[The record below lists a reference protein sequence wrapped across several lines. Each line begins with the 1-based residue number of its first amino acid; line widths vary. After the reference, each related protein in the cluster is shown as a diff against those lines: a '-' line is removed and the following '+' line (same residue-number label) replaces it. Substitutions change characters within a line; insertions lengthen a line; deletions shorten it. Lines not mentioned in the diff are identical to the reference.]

1 METELAIA
9 LSARDWPDRLR
20 RFLADHGGARV
31 RVAAMGPEDLLA
43 ESYEVLVID
52 DMCSFLTPR
61 LVELVTSRGRAVL
74 GVYDPVEFADG
85 KDRLMECG
93 VSDVVESDA
102 EAEEFLEAIARIM
115 DGRPVP
121 SELEVF
127 GVEPPRPA
135 TNASTPLTA
144 IIAVGG
150 PPGGV
155 GATEVAITLASR
167 LGRKS
172 STVLVEVDETAPSLA
187 QRLGLPLFPNIR
199 TGIDVLEH
207 RSGALERVLHRLPG
221 EGFLVLPGLA
231 SVRDWTEVRPR
242 QILDLI
248 RELSL
253 LHSYVVVNIGSRIE
267 PEGFGE
273 GQARYGVSRAVIGAC
288 DRLVAVG
295 LGNPVGVARLLDWL
309 STVDTLLGD
318 RRADVLVN
326 RAPSDQFRRSE
337 LVEEIGRTYPPA
349 TFAYLPDDARLAG
362 TTWDGEI
369 VAKGRFRKALDR
381 WADGLVRNGAA

>member
-43 ESYEVLVID
+43 ESYDVLVID

-115 DGRPVP
+115 EGRDASP
-121 SELEVF
+121 ELEAF
-127 GVEPPRPA
+127 GVEAPRPA
-135 TNASTPLTA
+135 ATPSTPLTA
-144 IIAVGG
+144 VIAVGG

-167 LGRKS
+167 LARKA

-207 RSGALERVLHRLPG
+207 RSGALERVLHRVPG
-221 EGFLVLPGLA
+221 ESFLVLPGLA
-231 SVRDWTEVRPR
+231 AARDWTEVRPR
-242 QILDLI
+242 QTVDLI

-253 LHSYVVVNIGSRIE
+253 LHTHVVVNVGSRIE

-273 GQARYGVSRAVIGAC
+273 GQARHGVSRAVIETC

-309 STVDTLLGD
+309 STADTLMGD

-326 RAPSDQFRRSE
+326 RAPSDQFRRAE
-337 LVEEIGRTYPPA
+337 LAEEISRTYPPA
-349 TFAYLPDDARLAG
+349 SFAYLPEDGRLAG
-362 TTWDGEI
+362 TIWDGEI
-369 VAKGRFRKALDR
+369 AGKGRFRKAVDR
-381 WADGLVRNGAA
+381 WADGFVRGGAA